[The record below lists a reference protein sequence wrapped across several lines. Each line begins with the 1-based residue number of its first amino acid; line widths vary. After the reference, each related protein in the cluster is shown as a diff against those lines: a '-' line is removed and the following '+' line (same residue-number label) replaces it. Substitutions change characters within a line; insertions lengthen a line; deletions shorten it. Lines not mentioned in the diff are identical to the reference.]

1 MTRHIRLA
9 VSASILA
16 LAGMAMPAHAA
27 LVAITPGSP
36 IVTPAINDVLG
47 AGVSLSDN
55 ATLATTAAGVRLDYY
70 FIGSESGFTNTLVT
84 PFGSNVEG
92 NTIVGLPG
100 TFLFGGTQAAAG
112 AVSLSFTSSGFGGS
126 LGLGGGDASRSVALG
141 YLKDLTCAGGF
152 AACISATATDYILF
166 ALDDSGAGPD
176 DNHDDYVGVLVASR
190 DPGAEVPLPA
200 AAWLLL
206 SGLAGLFGVSR
217 RRAA

>member
-27 LVAITPGSP
+27 LVTITPGSP
-36 IVTPAINDVLG
+36 IVTPAVNDVLG

-55 ATLATTAAGVRLDYY
+55 ATLVTNVAGVRLDYF

-84 PFGSNVEG
+84 AFGSHAEA
-92 NTIVGLPG
+92 NTIPGLPG
-100 TFLFGGTQAAAG
+100 TSLFGGTQAAAG

-126 LGLGGGDASRSVALG
+126 LGLGTGDASKSIALG

-152 AACISATATDYILF
+152 ALCMSATATDYILF

-190 DPGAEVPLPA
+190 DPNTEVPLPA

-206 SGLAGLFGVSR
+206 SGIAGLFGVSR